1 MDFRIPIQKFLYEI
15 SPLRRHLPSFPRS
28 TCSYKNSAEHDG
40 GSRNCIGFLYEPDRI
55 SDKTLTACL
64 LTHNY
69 IGCCIP
75 KHSSAWY
82 PATSSERRDL
92 TSINSYLAHTYT
104 IDRLSATITHPRCYS
119 HLKGDGLNP
128 PSPFSF
134 ALTAHSLQH
143 TKFIATMRVITSP
156 AR

>member
-15 SPLRRHLPSFPRS
+15 SHLKPVSPSFPRS
-28 TCSYKNSAEHDG
+28 PCSYKNSAEHDG
-40 GSRNCIGFLYEPDRI
+40 GSRICIGFLYEPDRI

-75 KHSSAWY
+75 KHSPAWY

-104 IDRLSATITHPRCYS
+104 IDRLSATITHTRAAILTS
-119 HLKGDGLNP
+119 RETASTHRL
-128 PSPFSF
+128 PSLLP
-134 ALTAHSLQH
+134 LQH
-143 TKFIATMRVITSP
+143 TSRGMQSS
-156 AR
+156 